1 LIYFFLF
8 LDTLI
13 KGYGNVSMAA
23 DGSFVASCENNSQI
37 QIIRNDFEAQSCY
50 VSSDGKGFF
59 AFSEGLNGTY
69 KDEYFFSAPEGSF
82 LKSRMVMEKG
92 VDVNAS
98 FFNFHSYG
106 KAVFDKSGKITLE
119 GPFEQASYL
128 DYALNAEKIIIEDSN
143 VFLYGSPSLK
153 GDFFSFQSKA
163 PLYHWNY
170 ESNDIVSSSDLE
182 YFKYVFK
189 DDVLDIQGDDFFM
202 YIDDKNSFLRISG
215 FTLYFKDLMVS
226 SKNASVKI
234 FENFFNISA
243 IEGDLLIKSDDFSSY
258 AKNIYVFSDL
268 SWKADGGV
276 RVVF

>member
-1 LIYFFLF
+1 M
-8 LDTLI
+8 DTLI